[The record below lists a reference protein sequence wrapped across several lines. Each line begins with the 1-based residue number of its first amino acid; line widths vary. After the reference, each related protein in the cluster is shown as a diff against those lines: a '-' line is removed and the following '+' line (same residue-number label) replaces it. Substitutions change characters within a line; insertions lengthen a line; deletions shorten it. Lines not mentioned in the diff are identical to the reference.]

1 MVFNKNIFQVWLQGS
16 QNLTVSKF
24 KINSENW
31 KNLNSDWNYVFV
43 DDAKIKEACGQ
54 YSSECLQAY
63 NEFDLL
69 HLKVDFGRF
78 VLLYLYGGIYVD
90 MDMYILRPLN
100 YSKYV
105 NEVIKD
111 SEKGDILAVGNIYV
125 NIFESL
131 VYNGSINSI
140 NNAYMISTPRN
151 PIIKDLIDTLISRW
165 KNSKVKYNSLTDST
179 EKINLITGPQFINKF
194 FRKYIDDPSL
204 YNVKLI
210 PYFVFEPCDMSS
222 NCYINDETISI
233 HKFEMSWVS
242 KNYKSLVLFYYNIK
256 SYLYTFIFIILL
268 LCIFMYIRKSLK

>member
-1 MVFNKNIFQVWLQGS
+1 
-16 QNLTVSKF
+16 
-24 KINSENW
+24 
-31 KNLNSDWNYVFV
+31 
-43 DDAKIKEACGQ
+43 
-54 YSSECLQAY
+54 
-63 NEFDLL
+63 
-69 HLKVDFGRF
+69 
-78 VLLYLYGGIYVD
+78 

-111 SEKGDILAVGNIYV
+111 SEKGDILAIGNTYV

-151 PIIKDLIDTLISRW
+151 PIIKDLIDTLITRW

-179 EKINLITGPQFINKF
+179 EKINLITEPQFINKF
-194 FRKYIDDPSL
+194 FRKYIDEPSL
-204 YNVKLI
+204 HNVKVI
-210 PYFVFEPCDMSS
+210 PYFVFEPCDISS

-256 SYLYTFIFIILL
+256 SYLYIFIFTILL